1 MAVRLVISDLD
12 GVLIDFHPARR
23 LAYLESLTG
32 LSGSTI
38 HSSIWAGPFEPEAE
52 AGAWPTGEAYLA
64 EFNRR
69 LGTAVTRADWVEA
82 RRRATAPRPDLVAY
96 FASLAPRVRLAVL
109 TNNGSLLRESLGE
122 LCPDVCAVFGDGI
135 VASCEL
141 GARKPDPLV
150 YRRLLARHGVEP
162 ADAVF
167 IDDSAANVAG
177 ARAAGLPA
185 IHFQSLGQL
194 RQALTPLLP

>member
-12 GVLIDFHPARR
+12 GVLIDFHPTRR
-23 LAYLESLTG
+23 LAYLEALTG

-38 HSSIWAGPFEPEAE
+38 HSSIWAGPFEAEAE
-52 AGAWPTGEAYLA
+52 AGAWPTGDAYLA

-96 FASLAPRVRLAVL
+96 FASLAPRVRLAIL

-141 GARKPDPLV
+141 GARKPDPRV
-150 YRRLLARHGVEP
+150 YQRLLARHGVEP
-162 ADAVF
+162 ANAVF

-177 ARAAGLPA
+177 ADAAGLRA
-185 IHFQSLGQL
+185 IHFRSLDQL

>member
-23 LAYLESLTG
+23 LAYFEALTG
-32 LSGSTI
+32 LPGPTI
-38 HSSIWAGPFEPEAE
+38 QSSIWAGPFEPEAE

-69 LGTAVTRADWVEA
+69 LGTAVTRAAWVEA
-82 RRRATAPRPDLVAY
+82 RRRATAPRPDVVAY

-109 TNNGSLLRESLGE
+109 TNNGALLRESLDA

-141 GARKPDPLV
+141 GARKPDARV
-150 YRRLLARHGVEP
+150 YHRLLARHGVEP
-162 ADAVF
+162 AEAAF

-177 ARAAGLPA
+177 ARAAGLHA
-185 IHFQSLGQL
+185 VHFQSLDQV
-194 RQALTPLLP
+194 RQALEPLLA

>member
-23 LAYLESLTG
+23 LAYLEALTG

-38 HSSIWAGPFEPEAE
+38 HAAIWAGPFEADAE
-52 AGAWPTGEAYLA
+52 AGAWPTGDAYLA

-96 FASLAPRVRLAVL
+96 FASLAPRVRLAIL
-109 TNNGSLLRESLGE
+109 TNNGSLLRESLAA

-141 GARKPDPLV
+141 GARKPDAVV
-150 YRRLLARHGVEP
+150 YQRLLLRHGVEP

-177 ARAAGLPA
+177 ARAAGLRA
-185 IHFQSLGQL
+185 IHFQSLDQL
-194 RQALTPLLP
+194 RQALPPLLA